1 VARLILDT
9 GVLVAAARGLLN
21 DSDVAEDDDV
31 ALPAVAV
38 AEYLAGVLLDT
49 HPARQ
54 AAQRSFLAEVLA
66 VTPICDYDRTVAEHH
81 AVLLAHI
88 QQIGERRGAHDL
100 LIAATARATSR
111 TVLSTDAG
119 ARFSELPGV
128 TARLITI

>member
-9 GVLVAAARGLLN
+9 GVLVAAARGLL
-21 DSDVAEDDDV
+21 SESELAEDDDV

-49 HPARQ
+49 DPARQ
-54 AAQRSFLAEVLA
+54 AAQRAFLTDVLA

-81 AVLLAHI
+81 AALLAHV
-88 QQIGERRGAHDL
+88 QQIGEQRGAHDL
-100 LIAATARATSR
+100 AIAATARATSR
-111 TVLSTDAG
+111 ILLSTDSR